1 MMKPTILNNLCRSRD
16 EGRKMLAV
24 LIDPDKQEDIPD
36 INVFVGQCAALGV
49 DLFFVGGSLVTTTG
63 QGPLIRQLKDLSD
76 IPVVLFPGN
85 YLHLDN
91 GADGILLLSLISGR
105 NPDYL
110 IGQHVLAAP
119 FLKNSGLE
127 VIPTGYM
134 LVGDDR
140 TTTVAYISNSLP
152 IPPGKVQ
159 IAVCTA
165 MAGEMLGLRV
175 IYMDA
180 GSGAR
185 EPVPPEMI
193 REIRKSTVT
202 PLIVGG
208 GLNNTEKMENA
219 LKAGADVIVL
229 GNSLEKDQKLLAE
242 AVALVKQYG

>member
-1 MMKPTILNNLCRSRD
+1 
-16 EGRKMLAV
+16 MLAV